1 MAGSSSEVRQLQSHL
16 VLLPNSCPAMSDA
29 LTFAC
34 LSSPPLQPIQGMLLQ
49 SPDSLE
55 PPSAMSS
62 AMNSPRPGLS
72 RANSLSF
79 TTDVDD
85 NFSGLTLLDA
95 LVVLDSHLDLASR
108 NIKKKTYEWKTRA
121 ESTAIQVK
129 RQAEEVLN
137 QQRRRRRKATGSA
150 ASGAGDGQ
158 ATDGFTD
165 DDRIDI
171 DRELLRFREK
181 VRMTA
186 SAITLA

>member
-1 MAGSSSEVRQLQSHL
+1 
-16 VLLPNSCPAMSDA
+16 
-29 LTFAC
+29 
-34 LSSPPLQPIQGMLLQ
+34 
-49 SPDSLE
+49 
-55 PPSAMSS
+55 
-62 AMNSPRPGLS
+62 MNSPRPGLS

-79 TTDVDD
+79 TTDTDD
-85 NFSGLTLLDA
+85 SFTGLTLLDA

-108 NIKKKTYEWKTRA
+108 NIKKKTNEWKTRA

-137 QQRRRRRKATGSA
+137 QQRRRRRKATGSN
-150 ASGAGDGQ
+150 GAGDGQ

-181 VRMTA
+181 VGLTG
-186 SAITLA
+186 